1 MKTRTGKIILAGALV
16 ILAGVMI
23 AGVMNFDRLLR
34 LYRVIHLFDED
45 QIVQNFQNMGAI
57 FDSRKMEKSG
67 SPFIFKRNMGELPE
81 EYLFQGEKKKIREWL
96 KKVETT
102 GLLVLRDDTI
112 LFEKYYLGHSESKQH
127 ISWSVAKSFISALLG
142 IAHHEGYIDSIEDPV
157 TKYLP
162 YLTGTGYDNVSIKD
176 VLQMSSGV
184 RFNEDYG
191 DFHSDINRMGRV
203 FALNTPMDEFVATL
217 EREKEPGTW
226 HHYVSMD
233 TQVLGMIIRKTT
245 GKTISEYMKEKLW
258 EPLGMESDAF
268 WLIDGKGMEA
278 VFGGLNATL
287 RDYARFGRL
296 YLHQGRW
303 QGKQIVP
310 EKWVKSSITPDGPH
324 LKPGKNPMSTSPMGY
339 GYQWWIP
346 MNPDGDFMAIGIY
359 GQAIYIY
366 PKYGII
372 IARNGAY
379 ADYNQEGGRMEVE
392 SVEVYRA
399 IARKMGSGK

>member
-1 MKTRTGKIILAGALV
+1 MKTRTGKIFSTGALV
-16 ILAGVMI
+16 ILAGLLI
-23 AGVMNFDRLLR
+23 AGVMNLDRLVR
-34 LYRVIHLFDED
+34 LYRVVYLFDED
-45 QIVQNFQNMGAI
+45 QIVQNFQSMGTI
-57 FDSRKMEKSG
+57 FDSRRMEKSD
-67 SPFIFKRNMGELPE
+67 SPFVFKREPGTLPD
-81 EYLFQGEKKKIREWL
+81 EYIFQGKKKIIREWL
-96 KKVETT
+96 KEVGTT
-102 GLLVLRDDTI
+102 GLLVVRDDTI
-112 LFEKYYLGHSESKQH
+112 LYEEYYQGHSESKRH

-142 IAHHEGYIDSIEDPV
+142 IAHHEGYIESIKDPV

-162 YLTGTGYDNVSIKD
+162 YLSGTGYEGVPIKD

-184 RFNEDYG
+184 KFNEDYG
-191 DFHSDINRMGRV
+191 DFHSDINRMGRY
-203 FALNTPMDEFVATL
+203 FALNTPMDDFVATL

-233 TQVLGMIIRKTT
+233 TQVLGMIIRETT
-245 GKTISEYMKEKLW
+245 GKTISEYMEEKLW
-258 EPLGMESDAF
+258 KPLGMESDAF

-296 YLHQGRW
+296 YLHKGDW
-303 QGKQIVP
+303 QGKQVVP
-310 EKWVKSSITPDGPH
+310 EEWVRASVTPDGPH
-324 LKPGKNPMSTSPMGY
+324 LTPGDNPQSTSPMGY

-346 MNPDGDFMAIGIY
+346 VNPDGDFLAIGIY

-366 PKYGII
+366 PKYDIV

-379 ADYNQEGGRMEVE
+379 VDYNEDGGLMEVE

-399 IARKMGSGK
+399 IARKMAAAQ